1 MMGFLLVFFGETG
14 MWLAKSRAMVLA
26 VAGSGNA
33 LTKIA
38 DGAYFLVGLGAR

>member
-1 MMGFLLVFFGETG
+1 LGYYYFFWEKGT
-14 MWLAKSRAMVLA
+14 WLAQSREMVLA

-38 DGAYFLVGLGAR
+38 DGAYFLAGLGAR